1 MLCGRDDIVVPLC
14 WIVSVGVCERVC
26 GQYVRVCVCVQY
38 IPCLVVIEGIK
49 KRLKSL
55 ATIISGP
62 VTWPAPWAAFN
73 AHL

>member
-26 GQYVRVCVCVQY
+26 VCVRVQY
-38 IPCLVVIEGIK
+38 IPCLVVVEGIK

-55 ATIISGP
+55 PTIISGP

>member
-1 MLCGRDDIVVPLC
+1 MWSRRHCCAFVLDCECGC
-14 WIVSVGVCERVC
+14 
-26 GQYVRVCVCVQY
+26 VRTSMWAVRMCVCVQC
-38 IPCLVVIEGIK
+38 IPCLVVVEGIK